1 MSEFLV
7 LIILWSNERIFLMF
21 SGIVDGNLQNW
32 DIEFKN
38 SSEVEIEVTS
48 DLFYSLLSI
57 KKSIETEIQKNSI
70 N

>member
-57 KKSIETEIQKNSI
+57 KKSIETEIQKI
-70 N
+70 V

>member
-1 MSEFLV
+1 
-7 LIILWSNERIFLMF
+7 MF
-21 SGIVDGNLQNW
+21 SGIVDRNLQNW

-57 KKSIETEIQKNSI
+57 KKSIETEIQKSSI
-70 N
+70 K